1 MHKALKLSRYLAMS
15 AALALGLLGFVA
27 PQGVAAETAAPD
39 GAVAGQEDGNAQ
51 PLQVADQNPVNELR
65 SANRAPAGAPPVGTV
80 ENLPR
85 WRSLAKNDNKAMPES
100 PGWDPAFG
108 TESYNFTAEH
118 DDVQLPEDQGGWGWN
133 KATHTFT
140 LRNFDDSNFLVQKPE
155 QEVPGKKHR
164 ATGLVINARM
174 LTKDQPL
181 TIRYEGINN
190 LGATTSSDGLK
201 PIYVLA
207 GEGDVIIEGAPGA
220 VLNLNPRPFWN
231 DSGRFRGDLYGV
243 CVEQFEPGSDAR
255 LKTKSGQLKLTGGTV
270 NITGRFTGEEIS
282 VSDENLLTER
292 MFTGI
297 STGKDV
303 LIDGNATLSVKLN
316 SADPSKSGAMAVS
329 LDGKYGGAD
338 RITFDTTGSVEL
350 DSSTRWP
357 TVYGASYYSGKGSVT
372 HKSYAD
378 YVYAGPQHDLVED
391 DDTYIG
397 VISPINA
404 AQIPD
409 RSGKWSFFRA
419 EDGSYINE
427 ATVAAVYAVKAKV
440 KNPDEANTEV
450 EDEHGNPVTEV
461 IADKHIAI
469 KHGAGDDA
477 YDIANALGREDRA
490 IAPGATVTLKAPAA
504 PAGYTLNWKLVGVDE
519 DKLAELY
526 KAMGVNAADLEKA
539 TLAYVQPK
547 QHVNWQVTYA
557 KKPVPKPETKPDS
570 KPKSK
575 PTLQKPVEALPET
588 GVAAIKYVALLGT
601 LATLAGAAVLRM
613 RKN

>member
-1 MHKALKLSRYLAMS
+1 MHKALKLSRCLAMS

-27 PQGVAAETAAPD
+27 PQGLAAETGTED

-51 PLQVADQNPVNELR
+51 PLQVAEQNPVNQLR
-65 SANRAPAGAPPVGTV
+65 SANRAPAGATPVGTV

-85 WRSLAKNDNKAMPES
+85 WRSLAKDDNQAMPES
-100 PGWDPAFG
+100 PDWDPG
-108 TESYNFTAEH
+108 MGESYNFTAEH
-118 DDVQLPEDQGGWGWN
+118 DDVKLPEDQGGWGWN

-155 QEVPGKKHR
+155 QEDPGKKWR
-164 ATGLVINARM
+164 ATGLVIDATM

-181 TIRYEGINN
+181 TIRFEGTNN
-190 LGATTSSDGLK
+190 LGATAGSDGIK
-201 PIYVLA
+201 PIYVFA

-231 DSGRFRGDLYGV
+231 DSGKLRCDLYGIYV
-243 CVEQFEPGSDAR
+243 DQA
-255 LKTKSGQLKLTGGTV
+255 KAKSGQLKLTGGTV
-270 NITGRFTGEEIS
+270 NITGKFTKEEIEAKNLVNSGHRFTGIDS
-282 VSDENLLTER
+282 
-292 MFTGI
+292 
-297 STGKDV
+297 GKDV
-303 LIDGNATLSVKLN
+303 LVGGNTALAVKLD
-316 SADPSKSGAMAVS
+316 STDPSKSETKSVYLDSKYSGAE
-329 LDGKYGGAD
+329 

-350 DSSTRWP
+350 DSSAGWP
-357 TVYGASYYSGKGSVT
+357 TVYGASYYSGKGPVT
-372 HKSYAD
+372 HKSHAD

-440 KNPDEANTEV
+440 KNPDGATTKI
-450 EDEHGNPVTEV
+450 EDDHGNPVTAV

-469 KHGAGDDA
+469 KHEVGDDA
-477 YDIANALGREDRA
+477 YDIANALEREDRA

-519 DKLAELY
+519 DKLADLY
-526 KAMGVNAADLEKA
+526 AAMGVSAADLEKA

-547 QHVNWQVTYA
+547 QHVSWQVTYS
-557 KKPVPKPETKPDS
+557 KNPVPKPESKPDPKPES
-570 KPKSK
+570 KPA
-575 PTLQKPVEALPET
+575 LQKPVDALPET
-588 GVAAIKYVALLGT
+588 GVAAIKYLVLLGT
-601 LATLAGAAVLRM
+601 LAALAGTAVLRM

>member
-1 MHKALKLSRYLAMS
+1 MQKALKLSRCLAMS

-27 PQGVAAETAAPD
+27 PRGVAAETAAPD

-51 PLQVADQNPVNELR
+51 SLQVSDQSPVNELR

-85 WRSLAKNDNKAMPES
+85 WRSLAKNDNQAMPES
-100 PGWDPAFG
+100 PDWEPAFAAG
-108 TESYNFTAEH
+108 SYNFTAEH
-118 DDVQLPEDQGGWGWN
+118 DDVQLPEGQGGWGWN

-155 QEVPGKKHR
+155 QEVPGKKWR

-181 TIRYEGINN
+181 TIRFEGINN
-190 LGATTSSDGLK
+190 LGATSGSEGLK

-231 DSGRFRGDLYGV
+231 ESGGFRGDLYGI
-243 CVEQFEPGSDAR
+243 CVQQYEPGSESR

-270 NITGRFTGEEIS
+270 NITGKYS
-282 VSDENLLTER
+282 ADEVNAESNYSKML
-292 MFTGI
+292 TGI
-297 STGKDV
+297 DSGKDV
-303 LIDGNATLSVKLN
+303 LIEGKTALAVKLD
-316 SADPSKSGAMAVS
+316 SADPSVSEAMS
-329 LDGKYGGAD
+329 IYLDGRFGGAD

-350 DSSTRWP
+350 DSSAGWP
-357 TVYGASYYSGKGSVT
+357 TVYGASYYSGKGSVKHT
-372 HKSYAD
+372 SHSGR
-378 YVYAGPQHDLVED
+378 VYSGAQHDLDEN

-397 VISPINA
+397 VTSPVNA
-404 AQIPD
+404 SQVEGNAPWMLFQT
-409 RSGKWSFFRA
+409 
-419 EDGSYINE
+419 EDGSAIKDS
-427 ATVAAVYAVKAKV
+427 ATVAAVYAMKAQV
-440 KNPDEANTEV
+440 ENPDEANTEV
-450 EDEHGNPVTEV
+450 KDDDGKPVTEV

-469 KHGAGDDA
+469 KHEVGDDA
-477 YDIANALGREDRA
+477 YDIAKALGREDRA

-526 KAMGVNAADLEKA
+526 KAMGVSAADLEKA
-539 TLAYVQPK
+539 NLAYLQPK

-570 KPKSK
+570 KPETK
-575 PTLQKPVEALPET
+575 PAPQKPAEALPQS
-588 GVAAIKYVALLGT
+588 GVAAIKYVVLLGT
-601 LATLAGAAVLRM
+601 LATLAGAAVLRT

>member
-1 MHKALKLSRYLAMS
+1 MQKALKLSRCLAMS

-51 PLQVADQNPVNELR
+51 PLQVADQNPVNEFR
-65 SANRAPAGAPPVGTV
+65 SANRAPAGATPVGTV

-118 DDVQLPEDQGGWGWN
+118 EDVKLPEDQGGWGWD

-155 QEVPGKKHR
+155 QEVPGKKWR

-181 TIRYEGINN
+181 TIRFEGTNN
-190 LGATTSSDGLK
+190 LGATSGSDGIK

-207 GEGDVIIEGAPGA
+207 GEGDVIIEGAPEA

-231 DSGRFRGDLYGV
+231 ESGGFRGDLYGI
-243 CVEQFEPGSDAR
+243 CVQQYEPGSESR

-270 NITGRFTGEEIS
+270 NITGKYS
-282 VSDENLLTER
+282 ADEVNAESNFSKML
-292 MFTGI
+292 TGI
-297 STGKDV
+297 DSGKDV
-303 LIDGNATLSVKLN
+303 LIEGKTALAVKLD
-316 SADPSKSGAMAVS
+316 SADPSKSEAMS
-329 LDGKYGGAD
+329 IYLDGKYGGAD
-338 RITFDTTGSVEL
+338 QITFDTTGAVEL
-350 DSSTRWP
+350 DSSDRWP

-450 EDEHGNPVTEV
+450 KADDGPVTEV

-469 KHGAGDDA
+469 KHGVGDDA
-477 YDIANALGREDRA
+477 YDIAKALGREDRA

-526 KAMGVNAADLEKA
+526 KAMGVSAEDLEKA

-547 QHVNWQVTYA
+547 QHVNWQVTYS

-570 KPKSK
+570 KPETK
-575 PTLQKPVEALPET
+575 PASQKPVETLPES
-588 GVAAIKYVALLGT
+588 GVAAIKYLVLLGT

>member
-1 MHKALKLSRYLAMS
+1 MPNALKLSRCLAMS

-27 PQGVAAETAAPD
+27 PRGLAAETVAPD

-51 PLQVADQNPVNELR
+51 SLQVSDQSPVNELR
-65 SANRAPAGAPPVGTV
+65 SANRAPAGATPVGTV

-85 WRSLAKNDNKAMPES
+85 WRSLAKDDNQAMPES
-100 PGWDPAFG
+100 PDWDPG
-108 TESYNFTAEH
+108 MGRSYNFTAEH
-118 DDVQLPEDQGGWGWN
+118 EDVKLPEDQGGWGWD

-155 QEVPGKKHR
+155 QEVPGKKWR

-181 TIRYEGINN
+181 TIRFEGTNN
-190 LGATTSSDGLK
+190 LGATSGSDGIK

-207 GEGDVIIEGAPGA
+207 GEGDVIIEGAPEA

-231 DSGRFRGDLYGV
+231 ESGGFRGDLYGI
-243 CVEQFEPGSDAR
+243 CVQQYEPGSESR

-270 NITGRFTGEEIS
+270 NITGKYS
-282 VSDENLLTER
+282 ADEVNAESNFSKML
-292 MFTGI
+292 TGI
-297 STGKDV
+297 DSGKDV
-303 LIDGNATLSVKLN
+303 LIEGKTALAVKLD
-316 SADPSKSGAMAVS
+316 SADPSKSEAMS
-329 LDGKYGGAD
+329 IYLDGKYGGAD
-338 RITFDTTGSVEL
+338 QITFDTTGAVEL
-350 DSSTRWP
+350 DSSDRWP

-440 KNPDEANTEV
+440 KNPDEATTEV
-450 EDEHGNPVTEV
+450 KDDDGKPVTEV
-461 IADKHIAI
+461 IADKHIAV
-469 KHGAGDDA
+469 KHGVGDDA
-477 YDIANALGREDRA
+477 YDIAKALGREDRA

-526 KAMGVNAADLEKA
+526 KAMGVSAADLEKA
-539 TLAYVQPK
+539 NLAYLQPK

-557 KKPVPKPETKPDS
+557 KKPVPKPESKPDS
-570 KPKSK
+570 KPETK
-575 PTLQKPVEALPET
+575 PAPQKPAEALPQS
-588 GVAAIKYVALLGT
+588 GVAAIKYLVLLGT

>member
-1 MHKALKLSRYLAMS
+1 MHKALKLSRCLAMS

-27 PQGVAAETAAPD
+27 PQGLAAETVAED

-51 PLQVADQNPVNELR
+51 PLQVADQNPVNQLR
-65 SANRAPAGAPPVGTV
+65 SANRAPAGATPVGTV

-85 WRSLAKNDNKAMPES
+85 WRSLAKNDNQAMPES
-100 PGWDPAFG
+100 PDWEPAFG
-108 TESYNFTAEH
+108 AGSYNFTAEH
-118 DDVQLPEDQGGWGWN
+118 DDVKLPEDQGGWGWN

-140 LRNFDDSNFLVQKPE
+140 LRNFDDTNYLVQKPE
-155 QEVPGKKHR
+155 QEVAGKKWQ
-164 ATGLVINARM
+164 ATGLVINAKM

-181 TIRYEGINN
+181 TIRFEGINN
-190 LGATTSSDGLK
+190 LGATSGSDGLK

-207 GEGDVIIEGAPGA
+207 GEGDVVIEGAPGA

-231 DSGRFRGDLYGV
+231 TGGGFRDDLYGI
-243 CVEQFEPGSDAR
+243 CVEHFVPGSDAR

-270 NITGRFTGEEIS
+270 NITGKFTDEELNTESDVTTRFTGIN
-282 VSDENLLTER
+282 SD
-292 MFTGI
+292 
-297 STGKDV
+297 KDV
-303 LIDGNATLSVKLN
+303 LVSGNTALTVKLD
-316 SADPSKSGAMAVS
+316 STDPSKSETMSVY
-329 LDGKYGGAD
+329 LDTKYGGAD

-350 DSSTRWP
+350 DSSAEWP
-357 TVYGASYYSGKGSVT
+357 TVYGASYYSGKGPVT
-372 HKSYAD
+372 HKSHAD
-378 YVYAGPQHDLVED
+378 YVYAGSQHDLVED

-419 EDGSYINE
+419 EDGSYTKE
-427 ATVAAVYAVKAKV
+427 ATVAAVYAMKTQVE
-440 KNPDEANTEV
+440 NPDEATTEV

-469 KHGAGDDA
+469 KHEVGDDA
-477 YDIANALGREDRA
+477 YDIVKALEREDRA

-526 KAMGVNAADLEKA
+526 AAMGVSAADLEKA
-539 TLAYVQPK
+539 NLSYIQPK
-547 QHVNWQVTYA
+547 QHVNWQVTYS
-557 KKPVPKPETKPDS
+557 KKPVPKPESKPDPKPETKPA
-570 KPKSK
+570 P
-575 PTLQKPVEALPET
+575 QKPVEALPET

-601 LATLAGAAVLRM
+601 LAALAGAAVLRM

>member
-450 EDEHGNPVTEV
+450 EDEHGNPVNEV

>member
-1 MHKALKLSRYLAMS
+1 MQKALKLSRFLAMS
-15 AALALGLLGFVA
+15 TALALGLLGFVA
-27 PQGVAAETAAPD
+27 PRGLATETGAED

-65 SANRAPAGAPPVGTV
+65 SANPAPVGATPVGTV

-85 WRSLAKNDNKAMPES
+85 WRSLAKNDNQAMPES
-100 PGWDPAFG
+100 PDWEPAFG
-108 TESYNFTAEH
+108 AGSYNFTAEH
-118 DDVQLPEDQGGWGWN
+118 ENVQLPEGQGGWGWD

-140 LRNFDDSNFLVQKPE
+140 LRNFDDTNYLVQKPGD
-155 QEVPGKKHR
+155 EVPGKKWR

-181 TIRYEGINN
+181 TIKFEGINN

-231 DSGRFRGDLYGV
+231 DSGRFRGDLYGI

-270 NITGRFTGEEIS
+270 NITGRFTEEEIS

-316 SADPSKSGAMAVS
+316 STDPSKSGAMAVS

-350 DSSTRWP
+350 DSSDGWP

-372 HKSYAD
+372 HKTYAD
-378 YVYAGPQHDLVED
+378 YVYAGPQYDLVED

-409 RSGKWSFFRA
+409 RSGKWSLFRA

-440 KNPDEANTEV
+440 KNPDEVTAEV
-450 EDEHGNPVTEV
+450 KDGDGNPVTEV

-469 KHGAGDDA
+469 KHEVGDDA
-477 YDIANALGREDRA
+477 YDIAKALGREDRA

-519 DKLAELY
+519 DKIAELY
-526 KAMGVNAADLEKA
+526 AAMGVSAADLEKA
-539 TLAYVQPK
+539 NLAYIQPK
-547 QHVNWQVTYA
+547 QHVNWQVTYS
-557 KKPVPKPETKPDS
+557 KKPVPKPESKPDS
-570 KPKSK
+570 KPESK
-575 PTLQKPVEALPET
+575 PAPQKPVDALPES
-588 GVAAIKYVALLGT
+588 GVAAIKYLVLLGT

>member
-1 MHKALKLSRYLAMS
+1 MQKALKLSRCLAMS

-65 SANRAPAGAPPVGTV
+65 SGNPAPAGATPVGTV

-85 WRSLAKNDNKAMPES
+85 WRSLAKNDNQAMPES
-100 PGWDPAFG
+100 PDWDPG
-108 TESYNFTAEH
+108 TGASYNFTAEH
-118 DDVQLPEDQGGWGWN
+118 DDVKLPEDQGGWGWD

-155 QEVPGKKHR
+155 QEDPGKKWR

-181 TIRYEGINN
+181 TIRFEGTNN
-190 LGATTSSDGLK
+190 LGATAGSDGIK
-201 PIYVLA
+201 PIYVFA

-231 DSGRFRGDLYGV
+231 DSGKPRCDLYGIYV
-243 CVEQFEPGSDAR
+243 DQD
-255 LKTKSGQLKLTGGTV
+255 KTKSGQLKLTGGTV
-270 NITGRFTGEEIS
+270 NITGKFTKEEIEAKNLLNSGHRFTGIDS
-282 VSDENLLTER
+282 
-292 MFTGI
+292 
-297 STGKDV
+297 GKDTLV
-303 LIDGNATLSVKLN
+303 EGNAALSVKLD
-316 SADPSKSGAMAVS
+316 SADPSKSGAMAVY
-329 LDGKYGGAD
+329 LDRKSGGAE

-350 DSSTRWP
+350 DSSDGWP
-357 TVYGASYYSGKGSVT
+357 TVYGASYYSGKGPVKHTS
-372 HKSYAD
+372 HSGR
-378 YVYAGPQHDLVED
+378 VYSGAQHDLDED
-391 DDTYIG
+391 DETYIG
-397 VISPINA
+397 VTSPVNA
-404 AQIPD
+404 TQVEGNAPWRLFQ
-409 RSGKWSFFRA
+409 A
-419 EDGSYINE
+419 EDGSAIKDT
-427 ATVAAVYAVKAKV
+427 ATVAAVYAMKAQV
-440 KNPDEANTEV
+440 ENPDEATTEV
-450 EDEHGNPVTEV
+450 KDGDGNPVTEV

-469 KHGAGDDA
+469 KHEMGEDA
-477 YDIANALGREDRA
+477 YDIANALEREDRA

-526 KAMGVNAADLEKA
+526 AAMGISAADLEKA

-547 QHVNWQVTYA
+547 QHVNWQVSYSKKPAPKPESKPDPKSET
-557 KKPVPKPETKPDS
+557 KPVP
-570 KPKSK
+570 
-575 PTLQKPVEALPET
+575 QKPAETLPET
-588 GVAAIKYVALLGT
+588 GVAAIKYLVLLGT

>member
-1 MHKALKLSRYLAMS
+1 MHKALKLSRCLAMS
-15 AALALGLLGFVA
+15 AALTLGLLGFVA
-27 PQGVAAETAAPD
+27 PQGIAAETVAAD
-39 GAVAGQEDGNAQ
+39 DAVAGQEDGNAQ
-51 PLQVADQNPVNELR
+51 PLQVTDQNPVNELR
-65 SANRAPAGAPPVGTV
+65 SANRAPAGATPVGTV

-85 WRSLAKNDNKAMPES
+85 WRSLAKNDNQAMPES
-100 PGWDPAFG
+100 PDWDPGMGA
-108 TESYNFTAEH
+108 SYNFTAEH
-118 DDVQLPEDQGGWGWN
+118 DDVKLPEDQGGWGWD

-155 QEVPGKKHR
+155 QEDPGKKWR

-181 TIRYEGINN
+181 TIRFEGTNN
-190 LGATTSSDGLK
+190 LGATSGSEGLK

-207 GEGDVIIEGAPGA
+207 GEGDVIIEGAPRA

-231 DSGRFRGDLYGV
+231 ESGGFRGDLYGI
-243 CVEQFEPGSDAR
+243 CVQQYEPGSESR

-270 NITGRFTGEEIS
+270 NITGKFTGEENS
-282 VSDENLLTER
+282 VSGENRITER
-292 MFTGI
+292 RFTGI
-297 STGKDV
+297 ATGKDV
-303 LIDGNATLSVKLN
+303 LIEGKTALTVKLD
-316 SADPSKSGAMAVS
+316 SADPSKSGATSVS

-350 DSSTRWP
+350 DSSDGWP
-357 TVYGASYYSGKGSVT
+357 TVYGASYYSGKGPVK
-372 HKSYAD
+372 HKSYED

-397 VISPINA
+397 VTSPVNA
-404 AQIPD
+404 AQVPD

-440 KNPDEANTEV
+440 KNPDEVTAEV
-450 EDEHGNPVTEV
+450 KDGDGNPVTEV

-469 KHGAGDDA
+469 KHEVGDDA
-477 YDIANALGREDRA
+477 YDIAKALGREDRA

-526 KAMGVNAADLEKA
+526 KVMGVSAADLKKA
-539 TLAYVQPK
+539 NLAYLQPK
-547 QHVNWQVTYA
+547 QHVNWQVTYS
-557 KKPVPKPETKPDS
+557 KKPVPKPESKPDPKPES
-570 KPKSK
+570 KPA
-575 PTLQKPVEALPET
+575 PQKPVDALPES
-588 GVAAIKYVALLGT
+588 GVAAIKYLVLLGT